1 MHIKCPNC
9 GGVASL
15 DILLAAE
22 DGASEVVKISGEMQP
37 SLFKLAVQYLGLF
50 RPLKTGKLSWSR
62 MAKILGELHE
72 MVKAAEFEHGKQRYI
87 APLAYWQTAI
97 EQVLAQ
103 RDKLTL
109 PLNGHGYLLKIMI
122 GIDAKAAKTP
132 EPAPKTEEE
141 KTEKQTPPE
150 PPKAAQ
156 PTVNA
161 KAILDT
167 LYKTVGAKTIVKEI
181 PKPAS
186 TVSQQQ
192 REAAEA
198 DLQRLLNQEKHNRTT
213 QPKE

>member
-50 RPLKTGKLSWSR
+50 RPVKTGKLSWSR
-62 MAKILGELHE
+62 MAKILGELHD

-122 GIDAKAAKTP
+122 GIDTKTAKTAEATP
-132 EPAPKTEEE
+132 NTEEQ
-141 KTEKQTPPE
+141 KTEKTPPPE
-150 PPKAAQ
+150 PPKPPQ
-156 PTVNA
+156 PMVNA
-161 KAILDT
+161 RAVLED
-167 LYKTVGAKTIVKEI
+167 LYKTIGAKTITTEL
-181 PKPAS
+181 PKPAPAIN
-186 TVSQQQ
+186 QPQ

-198 DLQRLLNQEKHNRTT
+198 DLQRLLDQDRHNRTKP
-213 QPKE
+213 QE

>member
-1 MHIKCPNC
+1 MHIKCPAC
-9 GGVASL
+9 GAVASL

-50 RPLKTGKLSWSR
+50 RPLKTSKLSWSR
-62 MAKILGELHE
+62 MSKILGELHD

-122 GIDAKAAKTP
+122 GIDAKTTKASDS
-132 EPAPKTEEE
+132 EMNTEEKKSE
-141 KTEKQTPPE
+141 KPAQEEKPKLTQSTVN
-150 PPKAAQ
+150 PKAVLAE
-156 PTVNA
+156 
-161 KAILDT
+161 
-167 LYKTVGAKTIVKEI
+167 LYKTVGAKTIATAL
-181 PKPAS
+181 PKPAPFID
-186 TVSQQQ
+186 QPQ

-198 DLQRLLNQEKHNRTT
+198 DLQRLLNQDRHNRTNS
-213 QPKE
+213 QE